1 MGILGLTHDVND
13 SALEKLPITIKVAI
27 GEGLE
32 PDSQNDHPRQPDHLV
47 FKRNPLRGQF
57 VVWEPAQDIA
67 QVYGENPGN
76 S

>member
-32 PDSQNDHPRQPDHLV
+32 PDS
-47 FKRNPLRGQF
+47 
-57 VVWEPAQDIA
+57 E
-67 QVYGENPGN
+67 